1 MRRYETIY
9 ILRPTL
15 SEDEVNEVIEK
26 TNAILCNGEGQ
37 IIAIDKWGLR
47 KLAYL
52 IKKESQG
59 YYVFCDHGTDSANV
73 TEMERIFRIDDAV
86 MKYLTIKV
94 ADTID
99 TEGIE
104 AARGEYEAAKVA
116 AAEAEEEA
124 QAEEKVAQPA
134 KEKAAEPAKEK
145 VAEPAKEKVAEPA
158 EVKAAQPAEVKAAQP
173 AEEQNDDTKEVAS
186 DNE

>member
-15 SEDEVNEVIEK
+15 SEDEVTEVIEK
-26 TNAILCNGEGQ
+26 TNAILCTGEGQ
-37 IIAIDKWGLR
+37 IIAIDRWGLR

-52 IKKESQG
+52 IKKESNG
-59 YYVFCDHGTDSANV
+59 YYVFCDHGTDPANV

-86 MKYLTIKV
+86 MKYMTVKV
-94 ADTID
+94 ADTIN

-116 AAEAEEEA
+116 AAAAEEEA
-124 QAEEKVAQPA
+124 QEEEAPKQAEKPA
-134 KEKAAEPAKEK
+134 PKKEAPK
-145 VAEPAKEKVAEPA
+145 
-158 EVKAAQPAEVKAAQP
+158 QD
-173 AEEQNDDTKEVAS
+173 EEQTDAKTEATS
-186 DNE
+186 DENTSD

>member
-1 MRRYETIY
+1 MRRYEMIY

-15 SEDEVNEVIEK
+15 SEDEVNEAIEK
-26 TNAILCNGEGQ
+26 TNAILCTGEGQ

-52 IKKESQG
+52 IKKEAQG

-86 MKYLTIKV
+86 MKYMTIKV

-116 AAEAEEEA
+116 AAQAEEEA
-124 QAEEKVAQPA
+124 QDEEKVPRPAEEKKVAEPAEEKVAQPA
-134 KEKAAEPAKEK
+134 
-145 VAEPAKEKVAEPA
+145 
-158 EVKAAQPAEVKAAQP
+158 
-173 AEEQNDDTKEVAS
+173 EEQDNDTKEVAS
-186 DNE
+186 DDE